1 MQTIQT
7 TVAVEHSG
15 DRIDSFLSHAL
26 SITRSAAQHLLE
38 QGRVTACDGK
48 KLSKSHRRIAECIVT
63 HYDKVVFM
71 TASRLGE
78 YVGVS
83 ESTVVRFAYALG
95 YDGYPELQRSLQEM
109 IRNRLT
115 TVQRIQLTSDLEQ
128 DEVLSTVL
136 KADIGNIRS
145 TIESVD
151 TGVFNTVIDNMLK
164 ARRVYLVGIKS
175 AAPLA
180 QFFGYYLNFIL
191 EDVMIVTSM
200 QSDVYES
207 MLRIGEGDM
216 CIGISFPRY
225 SNRTIDG
232 MRFAASR
239 GAKCIAITDSNVS
252 PLCQISHHALCA
264 KSNMTSFVD
273 SLVAPFS
280 LVNALIVAIGLKNRD
295 EISVNFGEL
304 EKIWIEHNVY
314 AGGK

>member
-1 MQTIQT
+1 MESTDLLARINANYNSFSKGQKLLANYI
-7 TVAVEHSG
+7 VDNY
-15 DRIDSFLSHAL
+15 DR
-26 SITRSAAQHLLE
+26 AAF
-38 QGRVTACDGK
+38 
-48 KLSKSHRRIAECIVT
+48 I
-63 HYDKVVFM
+63 
-71 TASRLGE
+71 TASRMGRT
-78 YVGVS
+78 VGVS

-136 KADIGNIRS
+136 KSDIGNIRS

-191 EDVMIVTSM
+191 EDVMVVTSM

-225 SNRTIDG
+225 SSRTVDALK
-232 MRFAASR
+232 FAKDR
-239 GAKCIAITDSNVS
+239 GAYVAALTDSMFS
-252 PLCQISHHALCA
+252 PIAELADSVLIARSDMA
-264 KSNMTSFVD
+264 SFAD
-273 SLVAPFS
+273 SLVAPLS
-280 LVNALIVAIGLKNRD
+280 LINAIIVGAGLRRKTAVSECLNQLEGIWKSQKVYIGSKSEGMEN
-295 EISVNFGEL
+295 
-304 EKIWIEHNVY
+304 
-314 AGGK
+314 

>member
-1 MQTIQT
+1 MESTDLLARINANYNSFSKGQKLLANYI
-7 TVAVEHSG
+7 VDNY
-15 DRIDSFLSHAL
+15 DR
-26 SITRSAAQHLLE
+26 AAF
-38 QGRVTACDGK
+38 
-48 KLSKSHRRIAECIVT
+48 I
-63 HYDKVVFM
+63 
-71 TASRLGE
+71 TASRMGRT
-78 YVGVS
+78 VGVS

-136 KADIGNIRS
+136 KSDIGNIRS

-151 TGVFNTVIDNMLK
+151 TGVFNNVIDKMLK

-191 EDVMIVTSM
+191 EDVMVVTSM

-225 SNRTIDG
+225 SSRTVDALK
-232 MRFAASR
+232 FAKDR
-239 GAKCIAITDSNVS
+239 GAYVAALTDSMFS
-252 PLCQISHHALCA
+252 PIAELADSVLIARSDMA
-264 KSNMTSFVD
+264 SFAD
-273 SLVAPFS
+273 SLVAPLS
-280 LVNALIVAIGLKNRD
+280 LINAIIVGAGLRRKTAVSECLGQLEGIWKSQKVYIGSKS
-295 EISVNFGEL
+295 EG
-304 EKIWIEHNVY
+304 IES
-314 AGGK
+314 

>member
-1 MQTIQT
+1 MESTDLLARINANYNSFSKGQKLLANYI
-7 TVAVEHSG
+7 VDNY
-15 DRIDSFLSHAL
+15 DR
-26 SITRSAAQHLLE
+26 AAF
-38 QGRVTACDGK
+38 
-48 KLSKSHRRIAECIVT
+48 I
-63 HYDKVVFM
+63 
-71 TASRLGE
+71 TASRMGRT
-78 YVGVS
+78 VGVS

-136 KADIGNIRS
+136 KSDIGNIRS

-225 SNRTIDG
+225 SSRTVDALK
-232 MRFAASR
+232 FARDR
-239 GAKCIAITDSNVS
+239 GAYVAALTDSMFS
-252 PLCQISHHALCA
+252 PIAELADSVLIARSDMA
-264 KSNMTSFVD
+264 SFAD
-273 SLVAPFS
+273 SLVAPLS
-280 LVNALIVAIGLKNRD
+280 LINAIIVGAGLRRKTAVSECLNQLEGIWKSQKVYIGSKS
-295 EISVNFGEL
+295 EG
-304 EKIWIEHNVY
+304 IES
-314 AGGK
+314 

>member
-1 MQTIQT
+1 MESTDLLARINANYNSFSKGQKLLANYI
-7 TVAVEHSG
+7 VDNY
-15 DRIDSFLSHAL
+15 DR
-26 SITRSAAQHLLE
+26 AAF
-38 QGRVTACDGK
+38 
-48 KLSKSHRRIAECIVT
+48 I
-63 HYDKVVFM
+63 
-71 TASRLGE
+71 TASRMGRT
-78 YVGVS
+78 VGVS

-225 SNRTIDG
+225 SSRTVDALK
-232 MRFAASR
+232 FAKDR
-239 GAKCIAITDSNVS
+239 GAYVAALTDSMFS
-252 PLCQISHHALCA
+252 PIAELADSVLIARSDMA
-264 KSNMTSFVD
+264 SFAD
-273 SLVAPFS
+273 SLVAPLS
-280 LVNALIVAIGLKNRD
+280 LINAIIVGAGLRRKTAVSECLNQLEGIWKSQKVYIGSKSEGMEN
-295 EISVNFGEL
+295 
-304 EKIWIEHNVY
+304 
-314 AGGK
+314 

>member
-1 MQTIQT
+1 MESTDLLARINANYNSFSKGQKLLANYI
-7 TVAVEHSG
+7 VDNY
-15 DRIDSFLSHAL
+15 DR
-26 SITRSAAQHLLE
+26 AAF
-38 QGRVTACDGK
+38 
-48 KLSKSHRRIAECIVT
+48 I
-63 HYDKVVFM
+63 
-71 TASRLGE
+71 TASRMGRT
-78 YVGVS
+78 VGVS

-136 KADIGNIRS
+136 KSDIGNIRS

-191 EDVMIVTSM
+191 EDVMVVTSM

-225 SNRTIDG
+225 SSRTVDALK
-232 MRFAASR
+232 FAKDR
-239 GAKCIAITDSNVS
+239 GAYVAALTDSMFS
-252 PLCQISHHALCA
+252 PIAELADSVLIARSDMA
-264 KSNMTSFVD
+264 SFAD
-273 SLVAPFS
+273 SLVAPLS
-280 LVNALIVAIGLKNRD
+280 LINAIIVGAGLRRKTAVSECLNQLEGIWKSQKVYIGSKSEGID
-295 EISVNFGEL
+295 D
-304 EKIWIEHNVY
+304 
-314 AGGK
+314 

>member
-1 MQTIQT
+1 MESTDLLARINANYNSFSKGQKLLANYI
-7 TVAVEHSG
+7 VDNY
-15 DRIDSFLSHAL
+15 DR
-26 SITRSAAQHLLE
+26 AAF
-38 QGRVTACDGK
+38 
-48 KLSKSHRRIAECIVT
+48 I
-63 HYDKVVFM
+63 
-71 TASRLGE
+71 TASRMGRT
-78 YVGVS
+78 VGVS

-136 KADIGNIRS
+136 KSDIGNIRS

-225 SNRTIDG
+225 SSRTVDALK
-232 MRFAASR
+232 FAKDR
-239 GAKCIAITDSNVS
+239 GAYVAALTDSMFS
-252 PLCQISHHALCA
+252 PIAELADSVLIARSDMA
-264 KSNMTSFVD
+264 SFAD
-273 SLVAPFS
+273 SLVAPLS
-280 LVNALIVAIGLKNRD
+280 LINAIIVGAGLRRKTAVSECLNQLEGIWKSQKVYIGSKS
-295 EISVNFGEL
+295 EG
-304 EKIWIEHNVY
+304 IES
-314 AGGK
+314 

>member
-1 MQTIQT
+1 MESTDLLARINANYNSFSKGQKLLANYI
-7 TVAVEHSG
+7 VDNY
-15 DRIDSFLSHAL
+15 DR
-26 SITRSAAQHLLE
+26 AAF
-38 QGRVTACDGK
+38 
-48 KLSKSHRRIAECIVT
+48 I
-63 HYDKVVFM
+63 
-71 TASRLGE
+71 TASRMGRT
-78 YVGVS
+78 VGVS

-225 SNRTIDG
+225 SSRTVDALK
-232 MRFAASR
+232 FAKDR
-239 GAKCIAITDSNVS
+239 GAYVAALTDSMFS
-252 PLCQISHHALCA
+252 PIAELADSVLIARSDMA
-264 KSNMTSFVD
+264 SFAD
-273 SLVAPFS
+273 SLVAPLS
-280 LVNALIVAIGLKNRD
+280 LINAIIVGAGLRRKTAVSECLNQLEGIWKSQKVYIGSKS
-295 EISVNFGEL
+295 EG
-304 EKIWIEHNVY
+304 IEN
-314 AGGK
+314 